1 MQLVSS
7 GTFWISTLYQRVVR
21 GLTSLLEGKSQKSN
35 IAALDGVRGLACL
48 SVVAYHIT
56 LVTTQDL
63 PLWNP
68 TNLPSFVSA
77 LAFSGDTGVNL
88 FFILSGF
95 LLFMPYARA
104 MLFEQ
109 NWPSIRNFYIRRALR
124 ILPAYYVSLFLM
136 ILLFRPEFMQ
146 PKRLGDLFMF
156 LILFMDSSPTA
167 FKAINGPFWT
177 LAVEW
182 QFYLLLPLL
191 AFGIALLVRRLR
203 SPQGRLVLL
212 ALCLGAV
219 MIWGIATRYIGVH
232 LTLHPSQTYHLPH
245 TVIKWG
251 LFFFYGVPTSGLHG
265 KYLEDFAIGMLISAL
280 YIFGQ
285 QAGSNSIFKRFFSR
299 ISPLLFLAGIA
310 CLMVMIAWKYT
321 QRDLTSWPIF
331 AHMQVLY
338 MYIGEFNFGVGY
350 GLCVAAILFGANWL
364 IRPFAWTP
372 LRWIGLLSYGLYMWH
387 LLLLESFTKY
397 VVTYLQMWKHLAL
410 YFLYWGWVFVFI
422 LPAVLLLFALVEKPW
437 IQLGDRLTRKNIAPR
452 PTVPLTSNMAD
463 AATDT
468 SEPQVTHAGQ

>member
-1 MQLVSS
+1 M
-7 GTFWISTLYQRVVR
+7 
-21 GLTSLLEGKSQKSN
+21 LEGKSQKSN

-48 SVVAYHIT
+48 IVVAYHIT

-68 TNLPSFVSA
+68 SKMPSIVSA

-95 LLFMPYARA
+95 LLFLPYARA

-109 NWPSIRNFYIRRALR
+109 TWPSIRNFYIRRALR

-203 SPQGRLVLL
+203 SPQERMIML

-219 MIWGIATRYIGVH
+219 MVWGIGTRYMGIY
-232 LTLHPSQTYHLPH
+232 LTLHPSQTFHLPH

-285 QAGSNSIFKRFFSR
+285 QAGAHSIFRRFFAR
-299 ISPLLFLAGIA
+299 ISPLLFVAGVA
-310 CLMVMIAWKYT
+310 FLLFMVAWKYT
-321 QRDLTSWPIF
+321 QRDLTSYPMF

-338 MYIGEFNFGVGY
+338 TYIGEFNFGLGY
-350 GLCVAAILFGANWL
+350 GLCVTAILFGAKWL
-364 IRPFAWTP
+364 AHPFAWTP

-397 VVTYLQMWKHLAL
+397 VVTYLQNWQHLAL

-437 IQLGDRLTRKNIAPR
+437 VQLGDRLTRKNKVSKPAVSSALNTAN
-452 PTVPLTSNMAD
+452 TVSD
-463 AATDT
+463 A
-468 SEPQVTHAGQ
+468 SESQVTRAVQ